1 MSEEE
6 KKTNILYSKRV
17 LLLSGLLGILI
28 GVILCMIVIFTLVPP
43 MMIVTNESRLGFD
56 ETVAELEKATEQ
68 NGWIISTVMD
78 MNKSMAKHNV
88 EFGPRVKLI
97 KLCHPE
103 HAKSVLSTDRY
114 ISVMMPC
121 TFSVWQGDDQKVYI
135 SKMNMGL
142 MAKLFGGN
150 IARIMGG
157 KVAKDEEK
165 ILADILKD

>member
-6 KKTNILYSKRV
+6 EKTNILYNKRV

-28 GVILCMIVIFTLVPP
+28 GAILCTIVIFALVPS

-56 ETVAELEKATEQ
+56 ETVVELEKATEQ

-78 MNKSMAKHNV
+78 MNKSMAKRNV

-103 HAKSVLSTDRY
+103 YAKSVLTTDRY

-121 TFSVWQGDDQKVYI
+121 TFAVWQGDDQKVYI

-142 MAKLFGGN
+142 MARLFGGN
-150 IARIMGG
+150 IAHVMGG
-157 KVAKDEEK
+157 KVAEDEKK
-165 ILADILKD
+165 ILTDILKN